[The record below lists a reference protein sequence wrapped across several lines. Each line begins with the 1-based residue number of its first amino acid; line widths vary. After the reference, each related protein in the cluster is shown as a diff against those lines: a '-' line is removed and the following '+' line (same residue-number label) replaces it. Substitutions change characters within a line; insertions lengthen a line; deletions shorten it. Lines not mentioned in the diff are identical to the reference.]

1 MPPLEYLAVPQIL
14 TDGKVQGP
22 MADVVGGIVATPTG
36 LFNNIK
42 TATTTVV
49 KTGAGV
55 LHKIVINTTA
65 VGTITVY
72 DNTAASGA
80 TIATIAVSAVGP
92 VYVYDLAFTLGL
104 TVVTAAASDITVTY
118 R

>member
-22 MADVVGGIVATPTG
+22 MADVVGGLIAGPIG

-55 LHKIVINTTA
+55 LNKVVINTTA
-65 VGTITVY
+65 AGTITIY
-72 DNTAASGA
+72 DNTSAAGA
-80 TIATIAVSAVGP
+80 TIATIAVSAIGP
-92 VYVYDLAFTLGL
+92 VFMYDLAFTLGL

>member
-22 MADVVGGIVATPTG
+22 MADVVGGLIATPTG

-42 TATTTVV
+42 TATTTTV
-49 KTGAGV
+49 KSGAGV

-65 VGTITVY
+65 AGTITVY
-72 DNTAASGA
+72 DNTTATGT
-80 TIATIAVSAVGP
+80 TIATIAASAAGP
-92 VYVYDLAFTLGL
+92 VYIYDLAFTLGL
-104 TVVTAAASDITVTY
+104 TVVTGAASDITVIY